1 MPQRVLLALA
11 IVAGLVTAW
20 PTPFAQA
27 FSGQLQGIYGQVDNE
42 ELEGGGASLAVGSRF
57 GLQLDGAYAER
68 EENQL
73 KGVGL
78 HLLYRQPDH
87 FLFGLLAAHGE
98 DQNVDLNR
106 LGIEGDLYLK
116 TLTLAATA
124 GQQQGDIDDNLFA
137 TADLHWYPTPELVLT
152 LGGAFADKND
162 GRLHLGA
169 EYQIFPGLAA
179 FIDAAAGENHYDH
192 LLGGIRLYIGRS
204 KPLINRH
211 RENDR
216 PNPVIDNLLQGL
228 ASIES
233 RR

>member
-1 MPQRVLLALA
+1 MSQRIVFSLILLVGLA
-11 IVAGLVTAW
+11 MAW
-20 PTPFAQA
+20 PATSALA

-42 ELEGGGASLAVGSRF
+42 EIEGAGASLAGGSRF

-78 HLLYRQPDH
+78 HLLYRRPER

-116 TLTLAATA
+116 RLTLAATA
-124 GQQQGDIDDNLFA
+124 GQQQGDIDYNLFA
-137 TADLHWYPTPELVLT
+137 AVDLHWYPAPDLRLT

-169 EYQIFPGLAA
+169 EYQIVSGLAA
-179 FIDAAAGENHYDH
+179 FIEAAAGENHYDH

-216 PNPVIDNLLQGL
+216 PNPVIANLLQGL

-233 RR
+233 R